1 MGLSISQ
8 MAVLSR
14 LLDEALPLDDAAR
27 RRWLQQLPAEH
38 LALADVLRESLLGGK
53 PAPALA
59 VAPVPDD
66 ATALSA
72 VSSAPSGRPAAESP
86 GAPEG
91 VERRRQERV
100 PRVPHQGPL
109 RLGSVLDGRY
119 TLIEELGA
127 GGMGTV
133 YKARDRNRE
142 EFRDRQP
149 FIALKV
155 LSEEFKRHPDARMAL
170 QRETVRAQS
179 LAHPNIVT
187 VYDFD
192 YDGPHAY
199 MTMELLE
206 GQTLDSRLASEQFA
220 RVPFEER
227 WQIVRSIGAGLS
239 YAHEKGVVHSDLKPG
254 NVFICK
260 NGTVKVMDFG
270 IARPLRAVTA
280 DPSDVTVFD
289 AAERIGGLT
298 PAYAALEQWNRDP
311 PDPRDDIYA
320 FACVVYFIFGGRH
333 PFARTSAKSAFEAQM
348 VPQRID
354 SLTRR
359 QWEGLR
365 RGLAFTR
372 PARVESVDV
381 LLRLLAPQTWLRK
394 HRLSL
399 SSAAVGVLA
408 VLLYFG
414 ARLYGEYEQDQALNA
429 QLWLPAATLAPLTKD
444 QIADSLYEAEQA
456 LKQAAAAQ
464 STDEVESLL
473 LNGANNLHEILASIR
488 QADPTNAPA
497 LKLTS
502 EAAHIFAQLTR
513 VQLQRNDQT
522 EALRL
527 VSDGQQFE
535 HNLELLR
542 LRHGICSRDT
552 QLCGAQVGSK
562 K

>member
-1 MGLSISQ
+1 MALSISQ
-8 MAVLSR
+8 MATLSR
-14 LLDEALPLDDAAR
+14 LLDEALPLDESAR
-27 RRWLQQLPAEH
+27 RRWLQQLPPQHRDLAE
-38 LALADVLRESLLGGK
+38 VLRESLLGRK
-53 PAPALA
+53 PQPA
-59 VAPVPDD
+59 PDD
-66 ATALSA
+66 ATKA
-72 VSSAPSGRPAAESP
+72 VRASAPQNPSGPP
-86 GAPEG
+86 DG
-91 VERRRQERV
+91 VERRRQQRT
-100 PRVPHQGPL
+100 PRVALEGPL

-119 TLIEELGA
+119 TLMEELGA

-142 EFRDRQP
+142 EFRDRHP

-199 MTMELLE
+199 MTMQLLE

-220 RVPFEER
+220 QMPFEER

-254 NVFICK
+254 NIFLCK
-260 NGTVKVMDFG
+260 DGVVKVMDFG

-280 DPSDVTVFD
+280 DESDVTVFD

-320 FACVVYFIFGGRH
+320 FACVVYYIFGGRH
-333 PFARTSAKSAFEAQM
+333 PFARASAKSAFEAQM

-365 RGLAFTR
+365 RGLAFSR
-372 PARVESVDV
+372 AARVESVDALLRVLAPRTWLQKYRLPLTTAAVAMLGV
-381 LLRLLAPQTWLRK
+381 LLFI
-394 HRLSL
+394 
-399 SSAAVGVLA
+399 AAR
-408 VLLYFG
+408 Y
-414 ARLYGEYEQDQALNA
+414 YGEYVQDQALNA
-429 QLWLPAATLAPLTKD
+429 QLWPPVPNPVALTKD
-444 QIADSLYEAEQA
+444 EIDDSLYEGEQA
-456 LKQAAAAQ
+456 LKQAGTAQ
-464 STDEVESLL
+464 STDEVEALL
-473 LNGANNLHEILASIR
+473 LDGVNNLHEILARVR
-488 QADPTNAPA
+488 QIDPSNPQT

-502 EAAHIFAQLTR
+502 QAAHAFAGLARAQLE
-513 VQLQRNDQT
+513 RNNQPL
-522 EALRL
+522 ALRL
-527 VSDGQQFE
+527 VSDGQQFQ

-542 LRHGICSRDT
+542 LRHRICSQD
-552 QLCGAQVGSK
+552 AQSCRAN
-562 K
+562 